1 MIVVTS
7 KENETIKNIKKLKDK
22 KFREKF
28 SKYIIEGLK
37 QVEEAIKNNANIEKI
52 ILCQD
57 YFNNIKIDINFQ
69 KYLNKYDDN
78 FIIYTDKKVFDM
90 LTDLESPQ
98 GIMAVIKIKENNNEI
113 KYNEDLI
120 IILDDIQDPGNLGTI
135 IRTLLSTRTFTNNS
149 FKRYS
154 RFI

>member
-1 MIVVTS
+1 MIITS
-7 KENETIKNIKKLKDK
+7 KENEIIKNIKKLKDK

-28 SKYIIEGLK
+28 SKYMMEGLK
-37 QVEEAIKNNANIEKI
+37 KVEEAIKNNLEIDKLI
-52 ILCQD
+52 ICQD
-57 YFNNIKIDINFQ
+57 YFNNIKIAVDLQ
-69 KYLNKYDDN
+69 KYLDKCDEN

-120 IILDDIQDPGNLGTI
+120 IILDDIQDPGNFGTI
-135 IRTLLSTRTFTNNS
+135 IRTVLSARTFANNNI
-149 FKRYS
+149 KKYS